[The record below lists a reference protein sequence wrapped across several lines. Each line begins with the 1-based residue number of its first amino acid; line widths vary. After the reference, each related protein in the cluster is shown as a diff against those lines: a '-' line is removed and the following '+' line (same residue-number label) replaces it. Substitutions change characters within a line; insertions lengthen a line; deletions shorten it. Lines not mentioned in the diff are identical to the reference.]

1 MGGRRPRSDPRC
13 GTIGRCL
20 MLVIHTHGG
29 TAMTM
34 GALIATWAK
43 LGAVGAI
50 MAAGV
55 ANAAEIKVIGSPGTR
70 EPYTLLLPGFEKA
83 TGHKVTTTW
92 GGVNAVAKLV
102 ADGEVADIVMLPAAQ

>member
-34 GALIATWAK
+34 GALIAALAK

-50 MAAGV
+50 MAAGI
-55 ANAAEIKVIGSPGTR
+55 ANAAEIKVIGSPGTP
-70 EPYTLLLPGFEKA
+70 EPYTLLPPRFEKA
-83 TGHKVTTTW
+83 TRDKDTTTR
-92 GGVNAVAKLV
+92 GGGTPPAKHR
-102 ADGEVADIVMLPAAQ
+102 

>member
-1 MGGRRPRSDPRC
+1 MPVRAMRPRSNPRC
-13 GTIGRCL
+13 GMIARCL

-34 GALIATWAK
+34 GALIAAWAK

-55 ANAAEIKVIGSPGTR
+55 ANALEARLG
-70 EPYTLLLPGFEKA
+70 
-83 TGHKVTTTW
+83 
-92 GGVNAVAKLV
+92 
-102 ADGEVADIVMLPAAQ
+102 ADYAGDS

>member
-1 MGGRRPRSDPRC
+1 
-13 GTIGRCL
+13 
-20 MLVIHTHGG
+20 
-29 TAMTM
+29 MTM
-34 GALIATWAK
+34 GALIAAWAK

-92 GGVNAVAKLV
+92 GGVNAVAKLI
-102 ADGEVADIVMLPAAQ
+102 ADGEIGRASCRERV